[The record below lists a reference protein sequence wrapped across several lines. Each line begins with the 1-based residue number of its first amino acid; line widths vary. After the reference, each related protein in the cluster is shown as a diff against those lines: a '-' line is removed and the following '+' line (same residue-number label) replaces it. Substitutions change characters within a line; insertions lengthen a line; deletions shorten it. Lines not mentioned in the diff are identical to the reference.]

1 MAVVIGRSSSQ
12 HFTLACVISLCMD
25 SMAMPFPFPLDLL
38 SSHLLGLTED
48 DSSTKPSPLPQTG
61 LLLVSSVSRVKI
73 KAATVY
79 TAYGVPT
86 ALH

>member
-1 MAVVIGRSSSQ
+1 MAVVIGHSSSQ
-12 HFTLACVISLCMD
+12 HFTLACGISLCMN

-38 SSHLLGLTED
+38 SSYLLGLTED
-48 DSSTKPSPLPQTG
+48 DSSAKHSPLPQRR
-61 LLLVSSVSRVKI
+61 LLLDSSVSKVKI

-79 TAYGVPT
+79 TAYRVPT